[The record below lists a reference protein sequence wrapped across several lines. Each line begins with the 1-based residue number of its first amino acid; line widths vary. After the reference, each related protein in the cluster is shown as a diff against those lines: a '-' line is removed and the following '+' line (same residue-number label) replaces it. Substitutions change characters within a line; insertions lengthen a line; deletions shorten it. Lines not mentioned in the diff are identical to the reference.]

1 MEGHDRYD
9 FGSIPHRVHL
19 QVQPVNLLPPTPRML
34 LFVIKDLSDIL
45 EHNTCSATGTGP
57 RARWG
62 GIGVDNITG
71 SRHLMS
77 PNLLKS
83 LLESTIIVHCASNG
97 TNKMCFFFFS
107 FKKNDKKTKQKTLT
121 TWQQRTEMP
130 FNGQV
135 QIRHVLNKT
144 IIYIYIYINVRL

>member
-97 TNKMCFFFFS
+97 TNKMCFFFFPL
-107 FKKNDKKTKQKTLT
+107 KKMTKKQ
-121 TWQQRTEMP
+121 
-130 FNGQV
+130 
-135 QIRHVLNKT
+135 NKK
-144 IIYIYIYINVRL
+144 L